1 MMNLEERKVML
12 RGIWESEKG
21 IKSAFHNA
29 CDMYFMLSQDEE
41 ANKVSLDML
50 WGAIVGVLSASAI
63 NQHSELYFDYDGITI
78 WVYLYDD
85 DTHQQIIIDSHN
97 KGDRWVDT
105 YKVASYGYWEMCRY

>member
-29 CDMYFMLSQDEE
+29 CDMYFMLSQNEEEDERY
-41 ANKVSLDML
+41 LDML

-63 NQHSELYFDYDGITI
+63 NQHSELHFDYDGITI
-78 WVYLYDD
+78 WVYLYDE
-85 DTHQQIIIDSHN
+85 DTYQQIIIDSHN

-105 YKVASYGYWEMCRY
+105 YKVANYGYWEMDRY